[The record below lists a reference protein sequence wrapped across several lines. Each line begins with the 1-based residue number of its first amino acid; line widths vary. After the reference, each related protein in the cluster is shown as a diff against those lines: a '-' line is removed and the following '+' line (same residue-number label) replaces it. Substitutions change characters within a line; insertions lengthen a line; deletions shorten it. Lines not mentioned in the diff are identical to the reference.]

1 MRKAISSLLFVI
13 FLFQSLI
20 FASAQETVLFYTSQT
35 DIKCEIDEIHV
46 DSYSICGNMYIPIEK
61 LKMYGFAVTETPD
74 SISIARNTIVYF
86 DGDYSDNAFNT
97 KTLPAYVDP
106 KPVTINGNL
115 VHTLIVDG
123 QVVIQAD
130 ELAAFGTV
138 SYSDHERKLS
148 ISIIKNELLNAYN
161 EAKKNDKLELLYGD
175 PSEGWTIYLEAQTVN
190 GIPNGIAHKLL
201 VRTNIYGYM
210 VDGEFEGVVYSTQR
224 PMPGDYSL
232 ESLDTYKNGQLNGYC
247 ISSKSGSRPG
257 LSGGYI
263 GTFKDGKMINGKDS
277 YTTAGGEH
285 AYYIIENGE
294 TIGITGRAIG
304 YETNDKTII
313 NGKQLIFINQVKDYQ
328 VFYGRAPVSTY
339 IPVEP
344 VLQEA
349 VIDYTI
355 NDEEQTVV
363 FTCNG
368 NTLELKV
375 GSYLVYANNTRYNI
389 KKPALIKDGNIYMV
403 YKHELFNRLG
413 FVYDSE
419 TKQYTN

>member
-1 MRKAISSLLFVI
+1 MRKALTALLFVILLCQSLLFVT
-13 FLFQSLI
+13 
-20 FASAQETVLFYTSQT
+20 AQESALFYTSKT
-35 DIKCEIDEIHV
+35 DIKCKIDGIHV
-46 DSYSICGNMYIPIEK
+46 DSYSIGGNMYIPIEK
-61 LKMYGFAVTETPD
+61 LKMYGFAVTETHN
-74 SISIARNTIVYF
+74 SISIARNAIVYF

-97 KTLPAYVDP
+97 KTLPAYVNS

-115 VHTLIVDG
+115 VHTLIVNG
-123 QVVIQAD
+123 QLVIQAD
-130 ELAAFGTV
+130 ELSAFGTV
-138 SYSDHERKLS
+138 SYSDYSRELN
-148 ISIIKNELLNAYN
+148 ISIIKNELVNAYN
-161 EAKKNDKLELLYGD
+161 KAKSNNELELLYGD

-210 VDGEFEGVVYSTQR
+210 VDGEFEGIVYSTQR

-277 YTTAGGEH
+277 YTAAGGGH

-294 TIGITGRAIG
+294 TIGITGGAIG
-304 YETNDKTII
+304 YETNEDTII
-313 NGKQLIFINQVKDYQ
+313 NGKLLRFINPIKDYQ
-328 VFYGRAPVSTY
+328 LFYNRSPVSTY

-344 VLQEA
+344 TLQEA
-349 VIDYTI
+349 EIGYTI

-363 FTCNG
+363 FAYND
-368 NTLELKV
+368 NTIELKV
-375 GSYLVYANNTRYNI
+375 GSYLVYANNMRYNI
-389 KKPALIKDGNIYMV
+389 NKPALIKDGNVYMV
-403 YKHELFNRLG
+403 YKYEFLKHLG

-419 TKQYTN
+419 TRQYID